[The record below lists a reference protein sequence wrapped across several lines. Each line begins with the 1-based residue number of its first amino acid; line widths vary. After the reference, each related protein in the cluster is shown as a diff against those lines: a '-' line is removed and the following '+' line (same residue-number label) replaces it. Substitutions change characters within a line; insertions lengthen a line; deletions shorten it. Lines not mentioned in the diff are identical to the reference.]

1 MPQHARTTRR
11 GWSDDRV
18 KRFLTLAAALAALS
32 LAGCITVP
40 PAYGP
45 VAGDCAKQTAD
56 PATAQGPIYFV
67 ATGMPDCLADQPL
80 AMSVGRGTLRPYGE
94 AATTPIRYGIA
105 TPGTP
110 KLPNLKLS
118 ADAAWHDRL
127 RRDLQAAPGDKAGR
141 ILLYVHGYN
150 NRVDE
155 ALSQADQI
163 AMAARFDG
171 PVVAFIW
178 PSQHALAKYTWD
190 AENAAWTQAYFDT
203 ALADLAGQSSELVL
217 VAHSMGNRIAIDG
230 LRHLQ
235 SISQKPGAPDLAAR
249 VKTLVLAAPDIDREL
264 FDRDMAPDIV
274 RQGRRIALFA
284 SGRDLALRSSW
295 ALHGNPRAGDVG
307 CSFRLRRRTGPLVA
321 APRCYPDPR
330 GGPGEMI
337 VVDGS
342 DLPGKPLG
350 HSTHIDTPE
359 GRAILRR
366 LLTPGAAPLP
376 AEKGVLTL
384 KIDSPPDCASGPSR
398 LGLEYVVARC
408 EAKKK

>member
-1 MPQHARTTRR
+1 MR
-11 GWSDDRV
+11 GGNDKMM
-18 KRFLTLAAALAALS
+18 KRLLALVTALAALP

-67 ATGMPDCLADQPL
+67 VTGMPDCLADQPL
-80 AMSVGRGTLRPYGE
+80 SMSVGRGTFRPYG
-94 AATTPIRYGIA
+94 APAPVPIRYGFA

-110 KLPNLKLS
+110 KLPTLKLS
-118 ADAAWHDRL
+118 GDAAWHDRL
-127 RRDLQAAPGDKAGR
+127 RRDLQAPPRDKAGR

-150 NRVDE
+150 NSVAE

-190 AENAAWTQAYFDT
+190 EENAAWTQAYFDSV
-203 ALADLAGQSSELVL
+203 LADLAAQSPELVL

-235 SISQKPGAPDLAAR
+235 SLSQKPGAPDLAAR
-249 VKTLVLAAPDIDREL
+249 VKIVVLAAPDIDREL
-264 FDRDMAPDIV
+264 FDRDLAPDMV
-274 RQGRRIALFA
+274 RPGRRIVLFA
-284 SGRDLALRSSW
+284 SGRDLPLRSSW
-295 ALHGNPRAGDVG
+295 AVHGNPRVGDVG
-307 CSFRLRRRTGPLVA
+307 CTFRLRRRKGPLIA
-321 APRCYPDPR
+321 EPRCYPDPR
-330 GGPGEMI
+330 GGPGALTVI
-337 VVDGS
+337 DGS
-342 DLPGKPLG
+342 DIPGKPLG
-350 HSTHIDTPE
+350 HSTHIETPE
-359 GRAILRR
+359 GRAVLRR
-366 LLTPGAAPLP
+366 LLAPGAAPLP
-376 AEKGVLTL
+376 AEKGVMTL
-384 KIDSPPDCASGPSR
+384 RIDSPPDCASGPSR

-408 EAKKK
+408 AVKK